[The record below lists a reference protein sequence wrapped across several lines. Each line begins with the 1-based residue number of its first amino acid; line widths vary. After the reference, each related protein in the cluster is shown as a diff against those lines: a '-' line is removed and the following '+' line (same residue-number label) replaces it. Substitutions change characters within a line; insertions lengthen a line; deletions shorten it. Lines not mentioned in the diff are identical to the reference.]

1 MLFYIRSQKTCSFQK
16 ELSAFLDS
24 HGTSRSGLN
33 SGPVLGYGTSPR
45 TTDRHKKT
53 IQENCKQM
61 TQMKVKEAIQV
72 CNLEIV
78 KKVRKQV
85 DTIPFVSDK

>member
-1 MLFYIRSQKTCSFQK
+1 MVHPHEQ
-16 ELSAFLDS
+16 
-24 HGTSRSGLN
+24 
-33 SGPVLGYGTSPR
+33 R
-45 TTDRHKKT
+45 TAIKKT